1 MSKSVLVVDDSS
13 FMRKRIIGEL
23 TQRGYQIVGEARDG
37 NEAIELYDN
46 LKPDLVTM
54 DITMR
59 GKDGLS
65 ASKEILQKYP
75 EAKIVVLTMLKEND
89 YQTLAK
95 NLGVKGFLLKDQ
107 LHKLGELLDESIGS
121 YNSLLI
127 HFKPKKM

>member
-107 LHKLGELLDESIGS
+107 LHKLGELLD
-121 YNSLLI
+121 
-127 HFKPKKM
+127 